1 MERTRNKCCNKFDD
15 SSNDIGDDSY
25 WWLHN
30 MFNLSI
36 SIYLL
41 CSGLANRNFSS
52 KCWSRFLFLFI
63 FFEHMLCLAGLSC
76 AMGLIR
82 LHDVIVYMCWSLK
95 LMTWLKLKGCQV
107 NVVIFLYGWINRIK
121 HSRTLKTG
129 FNLTKKND
137 TRMRC
142 ARCSRFFMLI
152 PRFSNQLRDNLMS
165 NQFNAKINLV
175 NKTMHFHTGDR
186 ALVITSFATTSSDK
200 IVNDIMCFLA
210 IRIERCGIRMS

>member
-1 MERTRNKCCNKFDD
+1 MTQAMISVTIR
-15 SSNDIGDDSY
+15 IGDFITCS
-25 WWLHN
+25 
-30 MFNLSI
+30 SI
-36 SIYLL
+36 YLSIYLL

-82 LHDVIVYMCWSLK
+82 LHDVIVCMCWSLK

-129 FNLTKKND
+129 FNLTKKELYSYEV
-137 TRMRC
+137 
-142 ARCSRFFMLI
+142 CSVL
-152 PRFSNQLRDNLMS
+152 
-165 NQFNAKINLV
+165 
-175 NKTMHFHTGDR
+175 THFYANST
-186 ALVITSFATTSSDK
+186 
-200 IVNDIMCFLA
+200 FLKS
-210 IRIERCGIRMS
+210 IKR